1 MRRSEKMTKVKNSNS
16 SSRFNYLAANN
27 PHSGQESRRRSFQN
41 NTAIGLA
48 PETEKEAIGIKQNKI

>member
-1 MRRSEKMTKVKNSNS
+1 MTKVKNSNS

-27 PHSGQESRRRSFQN
+27 PHSGQESRRRSFQD

-48 PETEKEAIGIKQNKI
+48 PETEKEAIGIKQNKT